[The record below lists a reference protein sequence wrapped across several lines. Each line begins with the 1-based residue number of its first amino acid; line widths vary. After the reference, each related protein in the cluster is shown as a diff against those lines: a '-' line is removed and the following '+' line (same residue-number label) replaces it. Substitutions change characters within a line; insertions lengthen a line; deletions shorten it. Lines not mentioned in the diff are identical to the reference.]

1 MLLLFQ
7 ALRDADPAFSIGLA
21 FSHDFPRYVFCRTAH
36 APSPGKNNPVV
47 EPTRQPIILL
57 YPHWTS
63 SNTVVALTDSGN
75 NHGLKLADYKFLG
88 LRSRKHYASIASCP
102 NCRFDIFSRKRSL
115 DRWSRKLRNNGTL
128 IVPHAWHRPMTFL
141 VVEAVPALGNRVIIL
156 FCMMTCTI
164 FKTPS

>member
-75 NHGLKLADYKFLG
+75 NHGLKLADYKFLVEDHENTM
-88 LRSRKHYASIASCP
+88 LQSRAVRIADS
-102 NCRFDIFSRKRSL
+102 
-115 DRWSRKLRNNGTL
+115 TL
-128 IVPHAWHRPMTFL
+128 
-141 VVEAVPALGNRVIIL
+141 
-156 FCMMTCTI
+156 
-164 FKTPS
+164 S